1 MAKKLNEKLMNSLNL
16 GLNTQKS
23 KTTQQILNKNN
34 ELKKQD
40 KEINYFLNKQ
50 LIKEKAK
57 RIIITISSYENIEN
71 KFKEMKKSG
80 FDIDKSTI
88 YRNAINTIYENWKN
102 NK

>member
-57 RIIITISSYENIEN
+57 RIIITISS
-71 KFKEMKKSG
+71 
-80 FDIDKSTI
+80 
-88 YRNAINTIYENWKN
+88 
-102 NK
+102 